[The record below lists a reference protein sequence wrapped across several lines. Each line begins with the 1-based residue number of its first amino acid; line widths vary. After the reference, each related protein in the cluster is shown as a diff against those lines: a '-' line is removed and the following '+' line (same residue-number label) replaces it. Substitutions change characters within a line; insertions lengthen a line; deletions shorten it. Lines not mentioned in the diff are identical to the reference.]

1 MPIVTLSEGGVSE
14 LHADLKGAMNALF
27 LQDLGAKTH
36 RGVRSGARGHVEAGR
51 ADDDARPS
59 LAFRPAP
66 LTQRPA

>member
-36 RGVRSGARGHVEAGR
+36 RGVRAIDAAGMRSFGLAGVESV
-51 ADDDARPS
+51 RP
-59 LAFRPAP
+59 
-66 LTQRPA
+66 